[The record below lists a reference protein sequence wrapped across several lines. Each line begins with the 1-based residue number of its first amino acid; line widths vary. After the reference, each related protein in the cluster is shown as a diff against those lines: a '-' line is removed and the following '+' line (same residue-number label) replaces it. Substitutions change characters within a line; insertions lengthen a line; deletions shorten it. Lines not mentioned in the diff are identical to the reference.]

1 MMTRRRIL
9 SGATLLASG
18 LGLLRTRLADA
29 EPPPGDPVPS
39 PPKGPYTPVIT
50 PNGSTLPWVL
60 KEGAK
65 EFRLVANR

>member
-9 SGATLLASG
+9 SGATLLAGG

-39 PPKGPYTPVIT
+39 PP
-50 PNGSTLPWVL
+50 
-60 KEGAK
+60 
-65 EFRLVANR
+65 